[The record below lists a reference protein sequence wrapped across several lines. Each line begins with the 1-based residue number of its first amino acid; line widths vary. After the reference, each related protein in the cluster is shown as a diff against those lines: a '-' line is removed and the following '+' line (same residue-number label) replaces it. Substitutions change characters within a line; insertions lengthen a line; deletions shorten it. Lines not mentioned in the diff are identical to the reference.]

1 MPLPAMNTR
10 NWSLTAMFEDFKA
23 FEKAGMVLVDLHVNY
38 EQMQAYAGLIS
49 AVYGRMP
56 LACH

>member
-49 AVYGRMP
+49 AV
-56 LACH
+56 